1 MIAVR
6 IAPFYLSRVWLP
18 SQFGYDPRM
27 HAFGEERMAPANGVE
42 LCYQEM
48 GDPDGEPLLLVMGL
62 ATQMLAWDE
71 QFCALL
77 AERGFRVV
85 RFDNRDIGR
94 STKLSAAGV
103 SGRVDLLIGRRSS
116 APYLLR
122 DMAADTFGLMDRLGI
137 SSAHLVGASMGGMIV
152 QTAAIERPERVRSL
166 VSIMSTTGS
175 RRVGHPSYRTF
186 GLLLGERPRER
197 EEMIER
203 VVKTFRVI
211 GSPGY
216 PFEEEHVRELAG
228 RSYDRGHSAAGIV
241 RQLHAIT
248 ASGDR
253 TPRLREL
260 DLPALVIH
268 GKRDRL
274 VNPSGG
280 RATAKAIPGARLRM
294 IDGMGHDLPRALWPS
309 FAEEIAANAARAT
322 QTATAAQVA

>member
-1 MIAVR
+1 
-6 IAPFYLSRVWLP
+6 
-18 SQFGYDPRM
+18 M
-27 HAFGEERMAPANGVE
+27 HAFGEELMAPVNGVE

-62 ATQMLAWDE
+62 ATQMIAWDE
-71 QFCALL
+71 EFCALL

-94 STKLSAAGV
+94 STKLSSAGV
-103 SGRVDLLIGRRSS
+103 AGRFDMLVGRRGS

-122 DMAADTFGLMDRLGI
+122 DMATDTFGLMDHLGI
-137 SSAHLVGASMGGMIV
+137 DSAHLVGASMGGMIA

-166 VSIMSTTGS
+166 TSIMSTTGS

-186 GLLLGERPRER
+186 GLLLGERPRKR

-203 VVKTFRVI
+203 VVKTFKVI

-216 PFEEEHVRELAG
+216 PFEEERVRELAG
-228 RSYDRGHSAAGIV
+228 RSYDRGHSAAGIA
-241 RQLHAIT
+241 RQMHAIT

-253 TPRLREL
+253 TPKLREL

-268 GKRDRL
+268 GKKDVL

-280 RATAKAIPGARLRM
+280 RATAKAIPGARLKM
-294 IDGMGHDLPRALWPS
+294 VEGMGHDLPRALWPS
-309 FAEEIAANAARAT
+309 FAEEIAANAARAPE
-322 QTATAAQVA
+322 ATAAAQPA